1 MMCGGPSPVKPA
13 DDEAREI
20 LKTVKDALCE
30 KTSHQGEGQY
40 YITFSSNALH

>member
-20 LKTVKDALCE
+20 LKTVKGALCE
-30 KTSHQGEGQY
+30 KTSHQGEG
-40 YITFSSNALH
+40 